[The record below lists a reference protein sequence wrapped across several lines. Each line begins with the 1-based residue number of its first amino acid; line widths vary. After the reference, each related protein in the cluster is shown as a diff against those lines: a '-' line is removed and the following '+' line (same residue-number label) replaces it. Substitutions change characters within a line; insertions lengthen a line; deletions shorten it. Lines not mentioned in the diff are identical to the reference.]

1 MQPAPSSGRAQVFS
15 LILACA
21 GLVGVVASGSLLFDA
36 WYARWTW
43 AHSEERLSIE
53 RALTVESPPLAPPAP
68 HEQSSSPGEQVNRTQ
83 EAAPQRNFSGP
94 ASGLAVNVPRQPM
107 TPPAAVGASTVR
119 TGRSSRPRLEILGAE
134 LRFLD
139 PPEPG
144 SHAALVVT
152 VANSGD
158 APSPPLVLN
167 VPIAWFDRF
176 SVLGA
181 IPPVLDDRESKSGY
195 RQFEFPGA
203 APGETATRELHVTVV
218 GGDVSAPRIRLVL
231 RDGVSLG
238 ERIPE
243 TVGPPPRS
251 GPVRALTL
259 PRLNIRTG
267 VVDTS
272 WEPPS
277 FVAGQIST
285 TAPLGEGN
293 AVLVGHRRGHAG
305 DVFSRLVSARLGDEV
320 IAAAHGINQ
329 RYIVSEIRTLP
340 GSDTTPIAPTETPR
354 LTLMTCTGTW
364 HPLTGDY
371 SHRIW
376 VIAEPPELAR
386 ATLAAAGARATE
398 AAATAASPSEAAK
411 ARADASY
418 ARAAIILMDSATR
431 RSP

>member
-1 MQPAPSSGRAQVFS
+1 MPSFGRTQAFS

-43 AHSEERLSIE
+43 AQSEERLSIE
-53 RALTVESPPLAPPAP
+53 RSMPAGAPALATPTPDDLWLPASERVTRPQEPAPQRAPSAPNLRSAGSPPRQALAPPAP
-68 HEQSSSPGEQVNRTQ
+68 
-83 EAAPQRNFSGP
+83 
-94 ASGLAVNVPRQPM
+94 
-107 TPPAAVGASTVR
+107 VGAGTVR
-119 TGRSSRPRLEILGAE
+119 AGRPNAPRLEIQGTE

-139 PPEPG
+139 VPEPG

-152 VANSGD
+152 VANNSET
-158 APSPPLVLN
+158 PSPPVVLS
-167 VPIAWFDRF
+167 VPLAWFDRF

-195 RQFEFPGA
+195 RQFEFPGV
-203 APGETATRELHVTVV
+203 APGETTTRELHVIVV
-218 GGDVSAPRIRLVL
+218 GGDVGAPRIRLAL
-231 RDGVSLG
+231 RDGAALG
-238 ERIPE
+238 EKIPE
-243 TVGPPPRS
+243 IVGPAPRA
-251 GPVRALTL
+251 GPVRALSI

-267 VVDTS
+267 VVDTT

-293 AVLVGHRRGHAG
+293 SVLVGHRRGPAG
-305 DVFSRLVSARLGDEV
+305 NVFSRLLSARLGDEV
-320 IAAAHGINQ
+320 LAAAHGINQ

-340 GSDTTPIAPTETPR
+340 GNDITPLEPTETPR

-364 HPLTGDY
+364 NPLTGDY
-371 SHRIW
+371 SHRVW
-376 VIAEPPELAR
+376 VIAEPPEQAR
-386 ATLAAAGARATE
+386 ATLAAASARATE
-398 AAATAASPSEAAK
+398 AAAMATSPSEAAK
-411 ARADASY
+411 ARGEATY
-418 ARAAIILMDSATR
+418 ARAAIILIDAAQR